1 MHTIRYSTR
10 NETEV
15 YKTKYERGAYSPPEF
30 PDNVRTQER
39 TPRQH
44 HNQFC
49 CNKFGNDNEVQV
61 VNDESE
67 DEEEIEKKMSKLT
80 EDLEKAIQD
89 DSKTHDERRKYLKKV
104 KFLQNNIAI

>member
-1 MHTIRYSTR
+1 MRYSTR

-15 YKTKYERGAYSPPEF
+15 YKTKYERGACSPPEF
-30 PDNVRTQER
+30 PDIVRTPER

-49 CNKFGNDNEVQV
+49 TNKFGYDNEVQI

-67 DEEEIEKKMSKLT
+67 DEEEIVKQMSKLA

-89 DSKTHDERRKYLKKV
+89 DSKTHDERQRYLKKV

>member
-1 MHTIRYSTR
+1 MRYSTR

-15 YKTKYERGAYSPPEF
+15 YKTKYERGACSPPEF
-30 PDNVRTQER
+30 PDIVRTPER

-49 CNKFGNDNEVQV
+49 CNKFGYDNE

-67 DEEEIEKKMSKLT
+67 DEEEIETEISKLT
-80 EDLEKAIQD
+80 EDLQKAIQD
-89 DSKTHDERRKYLKKV
+89 DSKTHDERRRYLKKV
-104 KFLQNNIAI
+104 KF